1 MHDTKINIYGKIK
14 SRSSGKKNMSC
25 KREETGL
32 CFTKRWS
39 FDIKKHGVESDSTE
53 RVKLSKRF

>member
-1 MHDTKINIYGKIK
+1 
-14 SRSSGKKNMSC
+14 MSC

>member
-1 MHDTKINIYGKIK
+1 MKI
-14 SRSSGKKNMSC
+14 SRKKKNMTS

-39 FDIKKHGVESDSTE
+39 FGIKKHRAESDSTE
-53 RVKLSKRF
+53 RVKVSKRF